1 MQIAFCIF
9 KYFPYGGI
17 QRDLMK
23 LARES
28 LARGHKV
35 RVYAVHWNAPLPA
48 ETGEA
53 IEVVKVPVRALT
65 NHRLYERF
73 AAWVSDHLRHHP
85 VDVIVGMNKMPGLD
99 VYYAGDSCFE
109 EKVSSQRG
117 ALYRLLPRYRH
128 FAAFER
134 AVFDPSVKTRVLT
147 ISDQQVPQF
156 RKHYGTPEA
165 RFHPLPPGI
174 DPDRRAPDNVADIR
188 LAFRQEFH
196 LRDDERLLLFVGS
209 GFRKKGLDR
218 ALLALRALPSE
229 LYSLTRLFVI
239 GHDNAQPFRRLAER
253 LNVADRVRFFPGQ
266 DDIPRFLFSAD
277 ALVLPAYDENAGMVI
292 IEAMIAGL
300 PALVTG
306 NCGYAHFLRDARA
319 GIVSE
324 VPFDQQRFNAQLVEL
339 LTSAERPQWH
349 ANGIKLAD
357 DPSLY
362 QLAARAVDVIE
373 LAAAEL

>member
-1 MQIAFCIF
+1 
-9 KYFPYGGI
+9 
-17 QRDLMK
+17 
-23 LARES
+23 
-28 LARGHKV
+28 
-35 RVYAVHWNAPLPA
+35 
-48 ETGEA
+48 
-53 IEVVKVPVRALT
+53 
-65 NHRLYERF
+65 
-73 AAWVSDHLRHHP
+73 
-85 VDVIVGMNKMPGLD
+85 MNKMPGLD

-324 VPFDQQRFNAQLVEL
+324 EPFDQQRFNAQLVEL
-339 LTSAERPQWH
+339 LTSAERPQWR

>member
-73 AAWVSDHLRHHP
+73 AAWVRDHLRHHP

-174 DPDRRAPDNVADIR
+174 DTDRRAPDNVADIR

-324 VPFDQQRFNAQLVEL
+324 EPFDQQRFNAQLVEL
-339 LTSAERPQWH
+339 LTSAERPQWR

>member
-35 RVYAVHWNAPLPA
+35 RVYALHWNAPLPA
-48 ETGEA
+48 ATGEA

-73 AAWVSDHLRHHP
+73 AAWVRDHLHHHP

-134 AVFDPSVKTRVLT
+134 AVFDPSAKTRVLT

-156 RKHYGTPEA
+156 RKHYGTPET

-196 LRDDERLLLFVGS
+196 LRDGERLLLFVGS

-239 GHDNAQPFRRLAER
+239 GHDNAQPFRRLAAR
-253 LNVADRVRFFPGQ
+253 LNVADRVRFFPGR

-324 VPFDQQRFNAQLVEL
+324 EPFDQRRFNAQLVEL
-339 LTSAERPQWH
+339 LSSAERPQWR

-373 LAAAEL
+373 LTAAEL